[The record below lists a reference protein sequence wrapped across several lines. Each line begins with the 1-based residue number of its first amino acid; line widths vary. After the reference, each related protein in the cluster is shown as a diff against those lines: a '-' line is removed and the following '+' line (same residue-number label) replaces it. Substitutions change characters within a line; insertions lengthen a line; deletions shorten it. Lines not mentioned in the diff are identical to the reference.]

1 MNIFIFNGKKPT
13 SSSPLHFPIILSQ
26 LSFVLSRRMEMLM
39 ILFSCLFVVRGDF
52 SKSCLSKGKVLLCDK
67 VEGNL
72 TCQNV
77 GVKLLNAERL
87 VVIKPKISR
96 VDITSQCLTKLW
108 AVAIVRS
115 GMQNFSDFATFPMVI
130 INRRVCVY
138 KASIDFIPR
147 WYYNFLLL

>member
-1 MNIFIFNGKKPT
+1 
-13 SSSPLHFPIILSQ
+13 
-26 LSFVLSRRMEMLM
+26 MLM
-39 ILFSCLFVVRGDF
+39 VLFSLFFVVRGDF

-87 VVIKPKISR
+87 VMIKPKISR
-96 VDITSQCLTKLW
+96 VDITSQCLPKLRT
-108 AVAIVRS
+108 VEIVPS
-115 GMQNFSDFATFPMVI
+115 GMLNCSDFATFPLVI

-138 KASIDFIPR
+138 TVSFFFFPPM
-147 WYYNFLLL
+147 LL

>member
-1 MNIFIFNGKKPT
+1 
-13 SSSPLHFPIILSQ
+13 
-26 LSFVLSRRMEMLM
+26 MLM
-39 ILFSCLFVVRGDF
+39 ILFSWLFVIRGDF

-67 VEGNL
+67 VEGNI

-108 AVAIVRS
+108 AV
-115 GMQNFSDFATFPMVI
+115 
-130 INRRVCVY
+130 
-138 KASIDFIPR
+138 
-147 WYYNFLLL
+147 

>member
-1 MNIFIFNGKKPT
+1 M
-13 SSSPLHFPIILSQ
+13 
-26 LSFVLSRRMEMLM
+26 V
-39 ILFSCLFVVRGDF
+39 LFSLLFVVRGDF

-87 VVIKPKISR
+87 VMIKPKISR
-96 VDITSQCLTKLW
+96 VDITSQCLPKLRT
-108 AVAIVRS
+108 VEIVPS
-115 GMQNFSDFATFPMVI
+115 GMLNCSDFATFPLVI

-138 KASIDFIPR
+138 TVSFFFLPPDASSTPR
-147 WYYNFLLL
+147 IVSGKPYLQQTRSVRQQLQRLPRLRTMRLSPQ

>member
-1 MNIFIFNGKKPT
+1 
-13 SSSPLHFPIILSQ
+13 
-26 LSFVLSRRMEMLM
+26 MLM
-39 ILFSCLFVVRGDF
+39 ILFSLLFVVREDF

-87 VVIKPKISR
+87 VMIKPKISR
-96 VDITSQCLTKLW
+96 VDITSLPKLRT
-108 AVAIVRS
+108 VEIVRS
-115 GMQNFSDFATFPMVI
+115 GMLNCSDFATFPLDI

-138 KASIDFIPR
+138 TVSFDF
-147 WYYNFLLL
+147 FLPPMLL